1 MLPQF
6 HPKVR
11 LFYLKLSDKKLQLTA
26 GAKMMVFSD
35 GVSILLKPIPEPDI
49 SEFQNL
55 MDSAASWASEVGI
68 TEDDITAAI
77 KTVRSRRKA
86 TT

>member
-1 MLPQF
+1 
-6 HPKVR
+6 
-11 LFYLKLSDKKLQLTA
+11 
-26 GAKMMVFSD
+26 MMVFSD

-55 MDSAASWASEVGI
+55 MDSATSWASEVGI

-77 KTVRSRRKA
+77 KTVRSRKKA